1 MPKATDAEKNLILK
15 LHNEGHKDAYIAEQL
30 GWDNPTA
37 VRSVARYRKQ
47 IKTEHHEVVEQTEE
61 DKTLDEMSR
70 FERYDLLKLRLPD
83 SPRCKMV
90 FESLTDQEQKFFLD
104 EYFRIIK
111 ETDSLTAPEEQSLFA
126 ATVEF
131 VLAYRA
137 LSFAKREQDY
147 YQQSLNGDF
156 QEDDIRYRRTDRSET
171 YQKQYDTHMKL
182 NSKNMDTLKMN
193 RKDRMKEIKSE
204 RRTLVDLAQELSSK
218 NAQANAAEEIERLT
232 KLKDEELKRLI
243 DNNYL
248 RGVFGQ

>member
-1 MPKATDAEKNLILK
+1 MPKATEAEKNLILK
-15 LHNEGHKDAYIAEQL
+15 LHSEGHKDAYIADQL
-30 GWDNPTA
+30 GWDNPTS

-47 IKTEHHEVVEQTEE
+47 IKSEQVEIVEQHDEE
-61 DKTLDEMSR
+61 KTLDEMSR

-90 FESLTDQEQKFFLD
+90 FESLTEQEQKFFLD

-137 LSFAKREQDY
+137 LAFAKREQDY
-147 YQQSLNGDF
+147 YQESLDGAIT
-156 QEDDIRYRRTDRSET
+156 EDDIRYRRNDKSET

-193 RKDRMKEIKSE
+193 RKDRMKEVRSE
-204 RRTLVDLAQELSSK
+204 RRTLVDLAQELSNK
-218 NAQANAAEEIERLT
+218 NAQASAAEEIERLS
-232 KLKDEELKRLI
+232 KLKDDELKRLL

-248 RGVFGQ
+248 RGVFEI